1 MKRII
6 FSILLAAGVYGGE
19 MPVAD
24 SLEGAL
30 SVAKREGRTILL
42 TFTGKEWCPA
52 CIHLRTKIFA
62 SEEFKDQAGDRY
74 VGVEVI
80 FPRQPEAVKALGEEK
95 LRDNEQMLNE
105 YHITSGFPTMVLHD
119 ENGLPF
125 ATVVGTRRTPAEFI
139 AALEKA
145 QKVRKQ
151 RDTLLA
157 RADGK
162 QGMERAKAL
171 AEAMRV
177 VPENL
182 RFKYTDIVN
191 EINALD
197 PENTLGFKNVLVAP
211 KLYAQQ
217 LEALYQLTQG
227 FVGHLTPEEQ
237 QMQVQR
243 VQDFIQNTPD
253 LQPEVAQLAWRIKS
267 EIHALRREYEQMAA
281 DMQRAVDAA
290 PNSDLA
296 PRLRASIEHYEKNIR
311 PRLENNT
318 SREK

>member
-6 FSILLAAGVYGGE
+6 LSILLAAGVYGGE
-19 MPVAD
+19 MPVMD

-30 SVAKREGRTILL
+30 PVAKREGRTIILN
-42 TFTGKEWCPA
+42 FTGKEWCPA

-62 SEEFKDQAGDRY
+62 SEEFKNQAGDRY
-74 VGVEVI
+74 VEVEVV
-80 FPRQPEAVKALGEEK
+80 FPRQPGAVKALGEEK
-95 LRDNEQMLNE
+95 LHDNERMLNE

-119 ENGLPF
+119 GDGLPF
-125 ATVVGTRRTPAEFI
+125 AVVVGSRRTPAELI
-139 AALEKA
+139 AAFEEA
-145 QKVRKQ
+145 QQVREQ
-151 RDTLLA
+151 RNTLLA
-157 RADGK
+157 RAEGK
-162 QGMERAKAL
+162 QGMERAEAL

-197 PENTLGFKNVLVAP
+197 PENTLGFKDVVEAP
-211 KLYAQQ
+211 KLYVQQ
-217 LEALYQLTQG
+217 IESLHQLTRG
-227 FVGHLTPEEQ
+227 FVGHLAPEELQ
-237 QMQVQR
+237 EQAQK
-243 VQDFIQNTPD
+243 VQDFIQNTPN
-253 LQPEVAQLAWRIKS
+253 LQPEVAQLAWRVKS

-290 PNSDLA
+290 PNSNLA
-296 PRLRASIEHYEKNIR
+296 PRLRANIEHYEKIIR
-311 PRLENNT
+311 PKLENEA